1 MDKAKCH
8 HGKEKKREVS
18 EKPIKEDV
26 QRPLRPMKR
35 AL

>member
-8 HGKEKKREVS
+8 ERKKREVF
-18 EKPIKEDV
+18 EKLIKEDL
-26 QRPLRPMKR
+26 QQPLRPMKR

>member
-8 HGKEKKREVS
+8 EGKEKKREVS

-26 QRPLRPMKR
+26 QQPLRPTKR